1 MFNKGF
7 DHSKS
12 GDATAAIIAYEH
24 VVERFGDSEMPELQ
38 VNVAKALV
46 NKGVAHGELGDV
58 QAAIAACD
66 HMVERFGDSDEPEL
80 QVNASIALVNKAEAE
95 IQLDR
100 MKEALCTCNEA
111 QRRIE
116 LLAGGSEVALARRAA
131 WLKARVLLVLEGRSA
146 ALNELRTVYAM
157 FLPGEGSIVSEML
170 AHIPGLITAGARERD
185 LLDIISSDEEKVE
198 MLLPLVIALRQRTG
212 ETVRAPAEVLEAAA
226 DIRRLIDS

>member
-7 DHSKS
+7 DHSES

-38 VNVAKALV
+38 VNVA
-46 NKGVAHGELGDV
+46 
-58 QAAIAACD
+58 
-66 HMVERFGDSDEPEL
+66 
-80 QVNASIALVNKAEAE
+80 IALVNKAEAE

-116 LLAGGSEVALARRAA
+116 LLAGGSEVALARRAT

-170 AHIPGLITAGARERD
+170 AYIPGLITAGARERD
-185 LLDIISSDEEKVE
+185 FLEIISSDEEKVE

-212 ETVRAPAEVLEAAA
+212 ETVRASAEVLEVAA